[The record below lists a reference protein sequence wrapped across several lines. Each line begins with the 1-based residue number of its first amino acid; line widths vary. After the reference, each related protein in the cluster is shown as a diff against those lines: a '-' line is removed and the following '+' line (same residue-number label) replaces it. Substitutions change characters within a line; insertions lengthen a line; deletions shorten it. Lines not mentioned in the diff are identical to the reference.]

1 MNFTLLA
8 LAVAAG
14 LFLAV
19 LAFLEIG
26 RRIGCAAQTKAGE
39 KSASGAGA
47 IDAAVYGLLGLLIA
61 FTFSGA
67 AARFEARRHL
77 ITEEA
82 NAIGTAYLR
91 LDLLTAEAQKS
102 LKEKFRLYVDSR
114 LAAYRDVSDREA
126 TKAALA
132 RSAAIQSEIWTE
144 SVAAS
149 RAMLPQ
155 PAAMLLLPAL
165 NQMIDITTTRSV
177 AMQNHPP
184 SIIFIM
190 LIFLAL
196 LSALLA
202 GYNMACSSSKIHML
216 VFAAI
221 LSITVYVILD
231 LEYPRLGLV
240 QINTADQVLVEVRQS
255 MK

>member
-1 MNFTLLA
+1 
-8 LAVAAG
+8 
-14 LFLAV
+14 
-19 LAFLEIG
+19 
-26 RRIGCAAQTKAGE
+26 
-39 KSASGAGA
+39 
-47 IDAAVYGLLGLLIA
+47 
-61 FTFSGA
+61 
-67 AARFEARRHL
+67 
-77 ITEEA
+77 
-82 NAIGTAYLR
+82 
-91 LDLLTAEAQKS
+91 
-102 LKEKFRLYVDSR
+102 
-114 LAAYRDVSDREA
+114 
-126 TKAALA
+126 
-132 RSAAIQSEIWTE
+132 
-144 SVAAS
+144 
-149 RAMLPQ
+149 
-155 PAAMLLLPAL
+155 MLLLPAL

-202 GYNMACSSSKIHML
+202 GYSMACSSSKIHML